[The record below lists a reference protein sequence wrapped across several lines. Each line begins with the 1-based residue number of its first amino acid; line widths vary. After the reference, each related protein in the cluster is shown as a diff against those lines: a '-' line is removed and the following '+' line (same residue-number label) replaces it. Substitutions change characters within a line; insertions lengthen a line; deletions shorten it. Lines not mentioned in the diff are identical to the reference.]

1 MLANTL
7 LHLKIDVAT
16 VLLVEP
22 AFLIPYP
29 RRVKLMPVSKR
40 SKINPVFTY
49 GNPRLGSNRYFRDCR
64 AAVIRGGHGE
74 YFLPGN
80 VGSLADVVK
89 EEMDAAFQAPS
100 LRVAN
105 IEKAVELAISAAP
118 QHWKAGNPDVVE
130 IRFAIRDGYTLVMN
144 EESGITSAFR
154 WDSALPL
161 VELPRPASGFPS
173 RRILRGGESA
183 LERFSVQPPRV
194 KGRYTLVVQLCEEGV
209 RYLGEPL
216 QIAVDLF

>member
-7 LHLKIDVAT
+7 LQLKIDVAT
-16 VLLVEP
+16 ALLVEP

-29 RRVKLMPVSKR
+29 RRVMLMPGSNY

-49 GNPRLGSNRYFRDCR
+49 GNPQLGWNRYFRDYR

-80 VGSLADVVK
+80 VGSLADVVN
-89 EEMDAAFQAPS
+89 EEMDAAFQASS
-100 LRVAN
+100 LRAAYT
-105 IEKAVELAISAAP
+105 EKAVELAISAAP
-118 QHWKAGNPDVVE
+118 KQWKAGNPDVVE
-130 IRFAIRDGYTLVMN
+130 IRLSTSDGYTLIMT
-144 EESGITSAFR
+144 EESGITIAFR

-173 RRILRGGESA
+173 RRTLRGGEST
-183 LERFSVQPPRV
+183 LERFSVQPPRA

-209 RYLGEPL
+209 RYLGEPV
-216 QIAVDLF
+216 QMAVDLF